1 MTGKGQHI
9 RQEVSSKTAEEYR
22 ATADEHAQT
31 LKDFWKKF
39 MVSGLFVVA
48 AIVIILACLAWFLN
62 NSQVRA
68 GGVNV
73 SAAGA
78 RLALTTTEQGSEVGY
93 YERNGQDGQNSQAK
107 DAGFDTTNSMTV
119 TLNSN
124 LNNESAGKLYPGAR
138 GQIKLTVKPL
148 ADDLNG
154 ATINISR
161 ALKPKNSAVIN
172 QSSYSESELP
182 ELLKL
187 AKGHLL
193 FFTGCDN
200 GFYSNRVTDSIVID
214 KSEFCE
220 GESDKTTKAINVT
233 LYWVWPEYLQN
244 FVYTGNANYYK
255 NIFAEANTD
264 YTSMQGY
271 VNDNKSYFYYGYGDD
286 PSKVPA
292 LSSEMKST
300 ALAQCADYYNKAD
313 DYIGN
318 NVDYLQLQLSA
329 DETPRGN

>member
-1 MTGKGQHI
+1 M
-9 RQEVSSKTAEEYR
+9 
-22 ATADEHAQT
+22 
-31 LKDFWKKF
+31 KDFWKKF

-78 RLALTTTEQGSEVGY
+78 RLALTTTEQGTEGY
-93 YERNGQDGQNSQAK
+93 YERQAK
-107 DAGFDTTNSMTV
+107 DVGFDTSNSMTV

-124 LNNESAGKLYPGAR
+124 LNNEKDGKLYPGAR

-154 ATINISR
+154 ATIKISR

-200 GFYSNRVTDSIVID
+200 GFYSNRVIDSIVID

-220 GESDKTTKAINVT
+220 GESGKTTKAVNVT

-286 PSKVPA
+286 PSKVLA

>member
-48 AIVIILACLAWFLN
+48 AIVIILACLAWLLN

-138 GQIKLTVKPL
+138 GQIKLTVTPL

-154 ATINISR
+154 ATIKISR
-161 ALKPKNSAVIN
+161 ALKPKNSDVIN

-200 GFYSNRVTDSIVID
+200 GFYSNRVTDSINID
-214 KSEFCE
+214 KREFE
-220 GESDKTTKAINVT
+220 DGTGKTTKAVNVT

-244 FVYTGNANYYK
+244 FAYVGNANYYK
-255 NIFAEANTD
+255 NLFAKEGGEGSD
-264 YTSMQGY
+264 YRSAQKY
-271 VNDNKSYFYYGYGDD
+271 VNENPSYFYYGYGS
-286 PSKVPA
+286 PVPT
-292 LSSEMKST
+292 LSSTMKST
-300 ALAQCADYYNKAD
+300 DLARCADYYNKAD

-329 DETPRGN
+329 DETSRGN